1 MNKPLFASNK
11 NHKTLDSYYLIQYF
25 DFVRNG
31 QKAFAVP
38 KSLQES
44 YMSLFSLL
52 LTLSKCK
59 ETLSNQSAFLFMK
72 EAYGTCTIVLHCV
85 DTPNKQTN
93 ILFRL
98 EFPKEEWTNIEDLL
112 LNAGLAVCKRDEKRI
127 VRFEFQS
134 PQAQCELLSG
144 DSRSSFTINA
154 RDEQSLFECLS
165 KFGKSIDEECITI

>member
-1 MNKPLFASNK
+1 
-11 NHKTLDSYYLIQYF
+11 
-25 DFVRNG
+25 
-31 QKAFAVP
+31 
-38 KSLQES
+38 
-44 YMSLFSLL
+44 
-52 LTLSKCK
+52 
-59 ETLSNQSAFLFMK
+59 MK